1 MPVVVVEGDPRVDLA
16 AVTVDQAAGARE
28 ATAFLLSCG
37 HQTVFHVAGPSE
49 WQEAQGRASG
59 WLSALEES
67 GAEVTSALSGDW
79 TARSGYRAG
88 RALARVPEATAIFV
102 ANDQM
107 ALGVLLALH
116 ERNRRVP
123 EEVSVV
129 GFDDIPES
137 AYFTPPLTTVR
148 QDFDQVGRASL
159 RLLLDQIESGAR
171 SAGRVVVPSRLV
183 VRRSTVTGSVAQAGE
198 ARGRKSTAHR

>member
-16 AVTVDQAAGARE
+16 AVTVDQAAGARA
-28 ATAFLLSCG
+28 ATTFLLSCG
-37 HQTVFHVAGPSE
+37 HQTVFHVAGPPE
-49 WQEAQGRASG
+49 WQESQGRASG
-59 WLSALEES
+59 WLSALGEA
-67 GAEVTSALSGDW
+67 GAEVTSALPGDW

-88 RALARVPEATAIFV
+88 RVLARVPEATAIFV

-116 ERNRRVP
+116 EHNRRVP
-123 EEVSVV
+123 EEVGVI

-148 QDFDQVGRASL
+148 QDFDRVGRASL

-171 SAGRVVVPSRLV
+171 SGDRVVVPSQLV
-183 VRRSTVTGSVAQAGE
+183 VRRSTLGGSERGYDRPGAQ
-198 ARGRKSTAHR
+198 STAH